1 MSGNDVEVPQTPLF
15 SLPAEVWSHL
25 ALLACDRDLSS
36 AFSLVQTCSVFWNSL
51 AGEVVRYL
59 HALTRYDLPRPRSLP
74 SDLVYEEKLLQRSRW
89 PGRLVPERL
98 LGGDA
103 GDARSRHWTLC
114 GGPNVAAFDNDERT
128 RLQLLALTERGLEQT
143 MEFNCEDSI
152 EAWDVDTD
160 AGVAVCLFAA
170 ERKQTTAE
178 ERAQETNG
186 DRDNASASTSN
197 GLPSENFS
205 NGVQL
210 PAVRIGQEPEPP
222 MRDLSLALYD
232 CRTGKLKIDK
242 RHESTRPCT
251 QRTTSVEVCGD
262 YVLLRAGGSVE
273 VLQWRQ
279 DGGAAA
285 WQRVW
290 SRTPNVFPVLTAHLI
305 GLDVVMVLS
314 QPSSSEHG
322 TDWASTIELYRFSQ
336 AQPKIADIQLPVRA
350 RPARG
355 LSYIQTGLGKRLRS
369 RTDNALVVVCVEG
382 YIWVSDL
389 RPFMELLFPQ
399 SALSLFGASHPTLDS
414 HWVRAHM

>member
-1 MSGNDVEVPQTPLF
+1 
-15 SLPAEVWSHL
+15 
-25 ALLACDRDLSS
+25 
-36 AFSLVQTCSVFWNSL
+36 
-51 AGEVVRYL
+51 
-59 HALTRYDLPRPRSLP
+59 
-74 SDLVYEEKLLQRSRW
+74 
-89 PGRLVPERL
+89 
-98 LGGDA
+98 
-103 GDARSRHWTLC
+103 
-114 GGPNVAAFDNDERT
+114 
-128 RLQLLALTERGLEQT
+128 
-143 MEFNCEDSI
+143 MELNCEDSI

-170 ERKQTTAE
+170 ERKQATAE
-178 ERAQETNG
+178 ERVEETNG

-210 PAVRIGQEPEPP
+210 PAVQIGQEPEPP

-232 CRTGKLKIDK
+232 CRTGKLKIDQ

-262 YVLLRAGGSVE
+262 YVLLRAGGYVE

-279 DGGAAA
+279 DGGGTA

-369 RTDNALVVVCVEG
+369 RTDNALVIVCVEG

-414 HWVRAHM
+414 HWVRAHMHKCSLSARDTFPISLSVSGWRVAAVWSRAVTNRNLVGPKQQEGGSKAAFVRLLDADPRNTDSQKVTTRDQRPEDVVEGQGEPLVHTMFTGDRFCSYADHNLGDHLDVSSLLDLAVQVEGARLLLGSTRQSMVMVPQ